1 MPTEEN
7 QNPQIF
13 KILEKTKTR
22 IKPSTVIISIL
33 VIAVFFATAF
43 FASLPIPISE
53 WIDVQSASSKSGKFP
68 CDISA
73 YGSAK
78 DVRVCSEFYVVT
90 TDSHIVTVNQ
100 KGAIVSTIAHGYAD
114 CVIKSSNNRFIV
126 FNRKSGGY
134 QIHNA
139 VGLLF
144 DGKLDEKIVT
154 ADIADDGTFA
164 IVTDNN
170 EVDVYNKNFEKIY
183 NFQSATN
190 SITCVDIASESGNLV
205 IASVTTKNGKFQ
217 TTIQAYRTN
226 NEEPVYKTEVD
237 SLALEIRQMGSKL
250 LVVGDTKCTV
260 INTSGDLDQEH
271 FDYGSYQLASVE
283 THDDKVMIALA
294 DNKNSQTCTIHMLG
308 SSLTSL
314 ISEQTKI
321 TTDKTMMSCGFDD
334 SYIYVLS
341 DKLYAYN
348 YDGAIKKTYDIP
360 VGASDFAAF
369 DGDAV
374 VIGYN
379 SIDKLKN

>member
-1 MPTEEN
+1 MANEEN
-7 QNPQIF
+7 QNSSIF
-13 KILEKTKTR
+13 KILEKTPKS
-22 IKPSTVIISIL
+22 IKPKNVVITIL
-33 VIAVFFATAF
+33 IIAIFFTTAF
-43 FASLPIPISE
+43 FMSLPIPISE
-53 WIDVQSASSKSGKFP
+53 WMDVQSASSKSGEFP

-78 DVRVCSEFYVVT
+78 DVRVCSDFYVVT

-100 KGAIVSTIAHGYAD
+100 KGAIVSTISHGYAD
-114 CVIKSSNNRFIV
+114 CVIKNSDNRFIV

-144 DGKLDEKIVT
+144 DGKLDQNIVT
-154 ADIADDGTFA
+154 ADIADDGAFA

-170 EVDVYNKNFEKIY
+170 EVNAYNKNFERIY
-183 NFQSATN
+183 NFQSASN
-190 SITCVDIASESGNLV
+190 SIIDVDIASESGNLV
-205 IASVTTKNGKFQ
+205 VASVTTKDGRFR
-217 TTIQAYRTN
+217 TAVQAYRTN
-226 NEEPVYKTEVD
+226 SEEPVYKTEVD
-237 SLALEIRQMGSKL
+237 SLALEVRQIGSKL

-294 DNKNSQTCTIHMLG
+294 DNKNSQVCTIHLLT

-314 ISEQTKI
+314 ISEQAKI
-321 TTDKTMMSCGFDD
+321 TTDKTMMSCDFDD

-348 YDGAIKKTYDIP
+348 YDGIIKNTYDIP
-360 VGASDFAAF
+360 VGASDFAAY

-379 SIDKLKN
+379 SIDKLKK